1 MIGAGKLSQGHKDL
15 TTDCFA
21 CHTAFMGSSSEKCVS
36 CHIVDDIGLKTTKGI
51 EIQRENPVSF
61 HRHLSEE
68 NCVACHT
75 DHKGENAYASIQQF
89 SHELLTIPVQN
100 QCDSCHHSPKDSLHQ
115 KIKGNCDQ
123 CHDQNQWKPAIFE
136 HDLLEISL
144 KNQCDSCHHSPKDS
158 LHRKIK
164 GNCAQCH
171 DQNQWKPA
179 TFEHEKY
186 FRFDRHHDVA
196 CAKCH
201 VNDNYGQYSCYE
213 CHEHSVSKIRSE
225 HREEGI
231 FEYENCTECHRSANE
246 DEAERLWKS
255 KRRQLKKGD
264 NRSEERKFQPYQ
276 KDSVEDDDSDSE

>member
-1 MIGAGKLSQGHKDL
+1 MEVMNIKIFKIVIIISLLICAVLAFSYPHLMIGAGKLSRGHKDL

-21 CHTAFMGSSSEKCVS
+21 CHAPFLGSSSEKCAV
-36 CHIVDDIGLKTTKGI
+36 CHAIDDIGLKTTKGI

-61 HRHLSEE
+61 HRHLNEG

-75 DHKGENAYASIQQF
+75 DHRGENVHASIQQF

-115 KIKGNCDQ
+115 KVKGNCD
-123 CHDQNQWKPAIFE
+123 
-136 HDLLEISL
+136 
-144 KNQCDSCHHSPKDS
+144 
-158 LHRKIK
+158 
-164 GNCAQCH
+164 QCH

-196 CAKCH
+196 CTKCH
-201 VNDNYGQYSCYE
+201 VNENYSQYSCYE

-231 FEYENCTECHRSANE
+231 FDYENCTECHRSADE

-264 NRSEERKFQPYQ
+264 NHSEEGKFQPYQ
-276 KDSVEDDDSDSE
+276 KDSIEDDGSDDDDSDSE